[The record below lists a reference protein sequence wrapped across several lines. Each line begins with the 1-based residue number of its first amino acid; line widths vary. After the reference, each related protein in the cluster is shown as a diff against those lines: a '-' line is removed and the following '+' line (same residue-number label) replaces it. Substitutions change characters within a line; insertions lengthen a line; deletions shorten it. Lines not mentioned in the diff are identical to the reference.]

1 MAAAWKADG
10 LAVSAISY
18 WEVEMFRVKN
28 RIALAMEVRAWRNL
42 NLLQGVREIPL
53 DGAMG
58 ARAASLEEFHP
69 DPADRYIVAT
79 ALERGFRLMTADR
92 RILTWPGRLERI
104 DATR

>member
-1 MAAAWKADG
+1 MTAAWKADG

-18 WEVEMFRVKN
+18 WEVEMLRAKK
-28 RIALAMEVRAWRNL
+28 RIALAMEVQAWRNL
-42 NLLQGVREIPL
+42 NLLQGVREIPF

-58 ARAASLEEFHP
+58 ARAASLEEFHL

-79 ALERGFRLMTADR
+79 ALERGLRLMTADR
-92 RILTWPGRLERI
+92 RILAWPGRLERI